1 MSKNLERVI
10 QRAISDAAFR
20 RQLQSDPAAALRGFK
35 LTDSEVAALRSG
47 DAGKLTSLGIDQ
59 RMSKTFTF
67 AGGDLASRVSTGGDL
82 TSAGL
87 SQTDRDLRLN
97 SEVTPGGDSA
107 TGSAITAEGTS
118 GATKVVIPGVAGDT
132 AVIGDPLS
140 ARSAGSII
148 ADPDNPASARTYVGD
163 QAAAANASVIADPDN
178 PASARTYVGDQAGAP
193 TSDALEDQ
201 SHAIA
206 ARGFADSTT
215 AQAAQA
221 APLEGTPEEFAFR
234 DQAATANASI
244 ITDPDNPASAR
255 GYVGDQATAS
265 RSADVGGSNTGYGA
279 NYPEHGGL
287 AGQSADVASS
297 GRSVIGDPDNPVNA
311 RGYVGDQAA
320 PANASITADPDNPA
334 NARGYVGD
342 QAVAPTSDALEDQSH
357 AIAARGFADSTT
369 AQAAQAAP
377 LEGTPEEFAFRDQA
391 ATANASIITD
401 PDNPA
406 SARTYVGDQAA
417 AANAS
422 IIADP
427 DNPASARGYVGDQ
440 ATAPTSEALEDQSH
454 AIAARGVAD
463 STGPAQAAQAAPL
476 EGTPEEFAFRDQG
489 TGSASIITD
498 PDNPANARGYTGEQ
512 PDAFLAQ
519 DDAGQYSADPNWSS
533 DQAEDTSHAFNPDG
547 SEVVVDEDVDTTSAR
562 NGPDVPV

>member
-20 RQLQSDPAAALRGFK
+20 RQLQSDPEAALRGFK

-97 SEVTPGGDSA
+97 SELTPGGDSA
-107 TGSAITAEGTS
+107 TGSRIEAEGTS

-132 AVIGDPLS
+132 AAIGDPLS
-140 ARSAGSII
+140 PRSAGSII
-148 ADPDNPASARTYVGD
+148 ADPDNPASARGYVGD
-163 QAAAANASVIADPDN
+163 QA
-178 PASARTYVGDQAGAP
+178 AP

-206 ARGFADSTT
+206 ARGFADSTGA
-215 AQAAQA
+215 AQAQA

-234 DQAATANASI
+234 DQATANASI
-244 ITDPDNPASAR
+244 ITDPDNPANAR
-255 GYVGDQATAS
+255 GYVGDQAA
-265 RSADVGGSNTGYGA
+265 APGYGA

-287 AGQSADVASS
+287 AGQSADVGASAR
-297 GRSVIGDPDNPVNA
+297 GSVIGDPDNPVNA

-342 QAVAPTSDALEDQSH
+342 QAVAPTADALEDQSH

-369 AQAAQAAP
+369 
-377 LEGTPEEFAFRDQA
+377 
-391 ATANASIITD
+391 
-401 PDNPA
+401 
-406 SARTYVGDQAA
+406 
-417 AANAS
+417 
-422 IIADP
+422 
-427 DNPASARGYVGDQ
+427 
-440 ATAPTSEALEDQSH
+440 
-454 AIAARGVAD
+454 
-463 STGPAQAAQAAPL
+463 AQAAQAAPL

-519 DDAGQYSADPNWSS
+519 DEAGQYSADPNWSS

-547 SEVVVDEDVDTTSAR
+547 SEVVVDEDVDTTAAR